1 MRPGLAIFW
10 SRQKGSHS
18 TPSTDT
24 PRYTTKI
31 TICSLKGSTPE
42 PKKMDT
48 EWSLIQV
55 ESCMKG
61 TSGMTSMTDGA
72 RRPTILESSGT
83 ASMTDMECTH
93 RVRSTTKVS
102 LPVAYSMDKGYI
114 LREKA

>member
-1 MRPGLAIFW
+1 MRPGSAIFW

-31 TICSLKGSTPE
+31 IICSLKGSTPE
-42 PKKMDT
+42 QKKMDT

-61 TSGMTSMTDGA
+61 ISGMTNMTDGA
-72 RRPTILESSGT
+72 RQSAILESSGT
-83 ASMTDMECTH
+83 VSMTAMECTH

-102 LPVAYSMDKGYI
+102 LPVAYSMGKGCI